1 MTKNSKSK
9 ISANNRY
16 VESNYERF
24 TFRVKKGEKDEI
36 KAYANASGQSVN
48 SWMYEAIR
56 EKMQRQ
62 DAEYA
67 EEVEHIPFTD

>member
-48 SWMYEAIR
+48 SWM
-56 EKMQRQ
+56 
-62 DAEYA
+62 
-67 EEVEHIPFTD
+67 